1 MYLDFISLLK
11 RGDMRQTDGR
21 EKESALTDF
30 SCLNSRKPIANIL

>member
-21 EKESALTDF
+21 EKESALTDI